1 MQKDLRDAA
10 VEEVVAEYKASLT
23 QKPEVDFKAD
33 AMKEAMRLNETNKAI
48 DAAHAEVE
56 QNRDAYAEV
65 FRKKAN
71 EEQKKKT
78 DRKLFVLEQH
88 WIVASARH
96 VPSFGSERKILATKY
111 SEIGVE
117 NGQRHADTD

>member
-1 MQKDLRDAA
+1 
-10 VEEVVAEYKASLT
+10 
-23 QKPEVDFKAD
+23 
-33 AMKEAMRLNETNKAI
+33 MRFQAFL
-48 DAAHAEVE
+48 
-56 QNRDAYAEV
+56 QV
-65 FRKKAN
+65 F
-71 EEQKKKT
+71 ESGHHQEQKKKT